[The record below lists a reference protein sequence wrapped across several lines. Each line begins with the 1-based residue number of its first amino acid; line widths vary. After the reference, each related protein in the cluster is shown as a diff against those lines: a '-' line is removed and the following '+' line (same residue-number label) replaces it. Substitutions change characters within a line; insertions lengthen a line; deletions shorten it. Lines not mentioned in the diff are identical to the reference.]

1 MLKYASYT
9 IVFQEVP
16 NEVSLAFELSG
27 CPFTCKGCHSPHL
40 QQDIG
45 TSLLQSLPDV
55 IEKYALYITCVCFMG
70 GTQNIHELHE
80 ALSIVKSHELKTCVY
95 AGNDNLSEVADI
107 LPLIDYLKMGSY
119 QQALGALNIP
129 TTNQRFYRV
138 EHAPFGPKLIDTTY
152 LFQGVA

>member
-27 CPFTCKGCHSPHL
+27 CPFACKGCHSPHL

-45 TSLLQSLPDV
+45 TPLLQSLPDIV
-55 IEKYALYITCVCFMG
+55 EKYALYITCVCFMG

-80 ALSIVKSHELKTCVY
+80 ALSIVKSHGLKTCVY
-95 AGNDNLSEVADI
+95 AGNDDISEVED
-107 LPLIDYLKMGSY
+107 LFPVLDYIKIGSY
-119 QQALGALNIP
+119 KEYCGPLNNP
-129 TTNQRFYRV
+129 NTNQRMFMLTPRYKDIT
-138 EHAPFGPKLIDTTY
+138 F
-152 LFQGVA
+152 LFQDKNEGV